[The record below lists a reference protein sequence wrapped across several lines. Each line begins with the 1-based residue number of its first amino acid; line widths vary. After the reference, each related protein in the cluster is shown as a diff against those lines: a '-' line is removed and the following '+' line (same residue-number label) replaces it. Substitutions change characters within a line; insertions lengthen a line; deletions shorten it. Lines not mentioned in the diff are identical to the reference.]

1 MTSED
6 DDLAKLLQSG
16 HNLES
21 LIPQDLSGKD
31 KIEHADDAEDFESE
45 DELAEEEDSVMDDEA
60 VGGAKGDDADWLKDL
75 GGSDGEE
82 GNESEDDESA
92 TLSKLKSWYKD
103 YEPHVVLRMNRLFGP
118 KPAHYIAPQPNASRP
133 CVPSR
138 QRVDVDMDQRLSW
151 RSPIDLPPPLS
162 SRRDIVHVKQENK
175 PKINEKTDF
184 SSTTV
189 APESDTARTHE
200 EEKLAMVAADWDKV
214 LDVDTPHSDDDIED
228 ELAELDF
235 GEESAPKR
243 PRIDD
248 GGVVVMHEDDIYNSD
263 VENAILNEKFTL
275 AAPKAQVDM
284 NDPHLLFI
292 EDTASSTI
300 HRRRLLEPRYNISND
315 RSYEMLRENYQK
327 KVRSTIGSLNIDHSL
342 LALRL
347 QSPFYKVRL
356 SKSQMRSWHRPKF
369 QVRAGTTINFQPLK
383 VRKKKKDKHKPI
395 TQLLA
400 KSGDLTLGDT
410 APLFLVEY
418 SEEFPL
424 VLSNYGM
431 GSKIIN
437 YYRKKNPDDTSRP
450 KLPLGETHVLDV
462 QDRSAF
468 WNFGFVEP
476 GRVVP
481 TLYNQMIRAP
491 VFRHEPNETD
501 FLLVRSSCKSRGQRY
516 FLRPVPYL
524 FVAGQTYPVTQIP
537 GPHSRKVTTASKNRL
552 KMIVYR
558 VLNKNQHHRLQVKDI
573 SGHFP
578 DQNDMQNRQRLKE
591 FMEYQRSGED
601 QGYWKLKPGDALLS
615 EEQIRQLVTPED
627 VAMLEAMQVGQQHL
641 EDSGYGKTVDDDPKE
656 DEDGESLE
664 EQLAPWNI
672 SRNFINAIQGK
683 AMLQLHGEGDPTARG
698 EGFSFLRTSMKGGF
712 KSAVDDKIDRSKLG
726 GHSYNVALQ
735 QKAYDEEIKRIW
747 YAQARSLQITDT
759 SKLVPDKRVEKQA
772 QQEIGSKLGGGN
784 LGIAEDDELGSH
796 KVLRITRVVKDS
808 NDVLVR
814 KTEVVSD
821 ANVIRAYMKRRQE
834 LEDSQVKP
842 DQIAVTNDAEI
853 NRRRR
858 KILEEELARLKR
870 NQDRRQARKATKGEG
885 DNTGSRATTRKC
897 ATCGAIGHI
906 KTNKSCPLYND
917 IYLGGQNN
925 K

>member
-16 HNLES
+16 HNLEN

-31 KIEHADDAEDFESE
+31 KVEHADDAQDFESE
-45 DELAEEEDSVMDDEA
+45 DELADEEGSVVGGDIE
-60 VGGAKGDDADWLKDL
+60 GGAKGDDSDWIKDL
-75 GGSDGEE
+75 AGDEAENEDKSD
-82 GNESEDDESA
+82 DDEA
-92 TLSKLKSWYKD
+92 TTVAQLKSWYKD
-103 YEPHVVLRMNRLFGP
+103 FEPHAVLKMNQLFGP
-118 KPAHYIAPQPNASRP
+118 KPSHYIAPQPSVSRS

-138 QRVDVDMDQRLSW
+138 QRVDVDFDQRLSW
-151 RSPIDLPPPLS
+151 KSPIDLPPPLS
-162 SRRDIVHVKQENK
+162 SRRDIVYVEDDNK
-175 PKINEKTDF
+175 RASHEALTSNDDSRPQDSN
-184 SSTTV
+184 
-189 APESDTARTHE
+189 ASDIHE
-200 EEKLAMVAADWDKV
+200 EEKLAMIAANWDKV
-214 LDVDTPHSDDDIED
+214 LDIDAPQSDDDIED
-228 ELAELDF
+228 ELAGLDF
-235 GEESAPKR
+235 GEESSSKR

-248 GGVVVMHEDDIYNSD
+248 GGVVVMHEDDIYNSE
-263 VENAILNEKFTL
+263 VEEAILNERLTL
-275 AAPKAQVDM
+275 APPKAQVNM

-292 EDTASSTI
+292 EDTASSSL

-356 SKSQMRSWHRPKF
+356 SKSQMRSWHRPRF
-369 QVRAGTTINFQPLK
+369 QVKPGTSIIFQPLK

-424 VLSNYGM
+424 VLSNFGM

-437 YYRKKNPDDTSRP
+437 YYRKKNPDDSSRP

-501 FLLVRSSCKSRGQRY
+501 FVLIRSSCKTRGQRY
-516 FLRPVPYL
+516 FIRPVPYL
-524 FVAGQTYPVTQIP
+524 FVTGQTFPVTQIP

-558 VLNKNQHHRLQVKDI
+558 VLNKSPHHRLQVKDI

-601 QGYWKLKPGDALLS
+601 QGYWKLKPGDPLLN

-627 VAMLEAMQVGQQHL
+627 IAMLEAMQVGQQHL
-641 EDSGYGKTVDDDPKE
+641 EDSGYGKTVDDDPK
-656 DEDGESLE
+656 DEEEGQSLE

-712 KSAVDDKIDRSKLG
+712 KSAIDDKIDRTKLG

-747 YAQARSLQITDT
+747 YAQARSLQVTDT
-759 SKLVPDKRVEKQA
+759 SKLLPDSRTERQA
-772 QQEIGSKLGGGN
+772 QQEIGAQLGGN
-784 LGIAEDDELGSH
+784 TPGIADDDELGTH
-796 KVLRITRVVKDS
+796 KVLRITRVVRDA

-885 DNTGSRATTRKC
+885 DTTASRATTRKC

-917 IYLGGQNN
+917 IYLGGQTG